1 MRGIGAGA
9 GMCLID
15 AAGALR
21 LLLVCVP
28 RDLEAVQGT
37 LMPAL
42 KPREKKWIGVATK
55 LQKAV

>member
-1 MRGIGAGA
+1 
-9 GMCLID
+9 MCLID